1 MSHTAY
7 AGVDVSQA
15 DLVVTLLD
23 AQGQPL
29 LSHLK
34 RPNHIAGAREI
45 ADRLAQEAQAH
56 GCTRLRLGLEATHV
70 YWLPAALLWHDFTWP
85 QDLEVEIGGLNPHAI
100 KAFRD
105 SLDADR
111 EKTDDLDAEAIAL
124 HLMVPCHRLSPPLPD
139 PYLAW
144 QRLTRTR
151 FTLARQLGAEK
162 TRALGWLWLL
172 ASDYTTHPPFSDLFG
187 TAAQDLLLHFDFPE
201 AVTNLAPQELSTFL
215 QQHSRNHFPDPDGKA
230 AQVQAALHTAYPLSP
245 EFRQALRF
253 VLRHTLQHLAS
264 LENLLQHLDQRIAQA
279 VGDAD
284 RPLRSIPGL
293 GPVLAA
299 GLLAELGPPDRF
311 PTEAAVARYAGL
323 WWPRAQSGPV
333 SAEDRRLSKAGNTYL
348 RYYLIQAADRVRHH
362 IPAYQQ
368 FYADKYRTARTH
380 KHKRALVL
388 TARKLVRLIV
398 ALLKSQQEFR
408 MPDPN

>member
-23 AQGQPL
+23 DQGQPL
-29 LSHLK
+29 LSRLK
-34 RPNHIAGAREI
+34 RPNNVAGAREI
-45 ADRLAQEAQAH
+45 AQRLAQEAQAH

-70 YWLPAALLWHDFTWP
+70 YWLPAALLWHGFAWP
-85 QDLEVEIGGLNPHAI
+85 EELQVETGGLNPHAV

-111 EKTDDLDAEAIAL
+111 EKTDDLDSEATAL
-124 HLMVPCHRLSPPLPD
+124 HLTVPRNRLYPPLPD

-151 FTLARQLGAEK
+151 FTLARQLATEK

-172 ASDYTTHPPFSDLFG
+172 AGDYTTHPPFSNLFG
-187 TAAQDLLLHFDFPE
+187 TTAQDLLRDFDFPE
-201 AVTNLAPQELSTFL
+201 AVADLPPADLATFL
-215 QQHSRNHFPDPDGKA
+215 QQHSRNHFPDPEAKA
-230 AQVQAALHTAYPLSP
+230 AQVQAALQTAYPLSA
-245 EFRQALRF
+245 EFREALRF
-253 VLRHTLQHLAS
+253 VLRHTLQYIAT
-264 LENLLQHLDQRIAQA
+264 LEDLLQEFDQRIATA
-279 VGDAD
+279 VGDAVL
-284 RPLRSIPGL
+284 PLQSIPGV

-299 GLLAELGPPDRF
+299 GLLAEVGPPARF
-311 PTEAAVARYAGL
+311 PSEAAVARYAGL
-323 WWPRAQSGPV
+323 WWPRAQSGSV
-333 SAEDRRLSKAGNTYL
+333 SAQDRRLSKAGNAYL
-348 RYYLIQAADRVRHH
+348 RYYLLQAADRVRHH
-362 IPAYQQ
+362 VPAYQN

-388 TARKLVRLIV
+388 TARKFIRLIV